1 MQLLAVLG
9 LLLVFSVGFLGY
21 ACIAAAA
28 RSDEQAERMFEERQR
43 QQQNEAANEP
53 QQTVPGR
60 QDDTNGKQP
69 KKRAVVGQNEIE
81 GPGQVALAFCF

>member
-21 ACIAAAA
+21 ACIAVAA

-53 QQTVPGR
+53 QQTVPGP
-60 QDDTNGKQP
+60 QGKM
-69 KKRAVVGQNEIE
+69 K
-81 GPGQVALAFCF
+81 